1 MRGSRQRKGLPIN
14 GMLLLNKPLGL
25 SSNQALQNAKRLLG
39 ARKAGHTGSLDP
51 LATGVLPL
59 CFGETTKIA
68 SLFLNGDKTYRV
80 AIKLGVSTDS
90 GDGEGTITDQ
100 RRVDVSRQGIER
112 VLDQFRG
119 EFLQTPPMF
128 SALKKDG
135 QPLYKLA
142 RKGVEIERTPRLVNV
157 SSLVLNDWY
166 DDEIDLTVA
175 CSKGFYIR
183 SLAMD
188 IGQALGCGGHV
199 AKLCRTVIGS
209 FDLSQTHTL
218 EQIEDAGGQIERES
232 LLLPTDQ
239 VLTHF
244 PSFTIPANLAVYL
257 CQGQSIRPTR
267 KPDVQVNETIRVYA
281 ENGVFLGLC
290 EFSEQGKIIPKK
302 MFASSAD

>member
-1 MRGSRQRKGLPIN
+1 
-14 GMLLLNKPLGL
+14 
-25 SSNQALQNAKRLLG
+25 
-39 ARKAGHTGSLDP
+39 
-51 LATGVLPL
+51 
-59 CFGETTKIA
+59 
-68 SLFLNGDKTYRV
+68 
-80 AIKLGVSTDS
+80 
-90 GDGEGTITDQ
+90 
-100 RRVDVSRQGIER
+100 
-112 VLDQFRG
+112 
-119 EFLQTPPMF
+119 MF